1 MEMAHVVSSPERRV
15 FAGKLGE
22 VVHLTQPDGRVFELF
37 RRPPGVRMVF
47 VRDGHV
53 LLTEEHRSEVDG
65 LDLRLPGG
73 KVFDDLESY
82 AQARQSGGIEAAA
95 HRAVRREALEE
106 VGLVVSEAELVTVA
120 RAGATVEWDLY
131 YYVVRDFATAPDGPQ
146 PEEGEQITTRW
157 FRAAEVLDVVRAGRV
172 SEWRSVG
179 VLLGLVLPRE
189 FPHLFTA

>member
-1 MEMAHVVSSPERRV
+1 MEMTHVVSPPERRV

-47 VRDGHV
+47 VRDDHV

-73 KVFDDLESY
+73 KVFDDLKSY
-82 AQARQSGGIEAAA
+82 AQARQSGAIEQAAL
-95 HRAVRREALEE
+95 RAVRREALEE
-106 VGLVVSEAELVTVA
+106 VGLIVSEAELVTVA
-120 RAGATVEWDLY
+120 RAGATVEWDLF
-131 YYVVRDFATAPDGPQ
+131 YYVVRDFDTAPDGPQ

-157 FRAAEVLDVVRAGRV
+157 FGAAEVLDIVRAGRV

-179 VLLGLVLPRE
+179 VLLGLILPRE